1 MAPVT
6 THKQP
11 RLVRH
16 RRGRLA
22 LRRKCA
28 RFQPSTAFYKR
39 PTKVKHAIT
48 ELDDERTDMASVKTG
63 QWHKHPAVRSGDQ
76 LTFGERAADVMRN
89 GMGSWTFVRIF
100 FGVMILWAGINTFY
114 LSRVVNGNE
123 FDPFPYILLNL
134 FLSMLA
140 GVQAAALLIAAK
152 RQDAISSELAVH
164 DDQLLTKNTDLI
176 NEIHGF
182 SKEAPVRTE
191 LLELLCVKAGI
202 PQDQIDA
209 VLSKAGL
216 DLAKPATKQT

>member
-1 MAPVT
+1 
-6 THKQP
+6 
-11 RLVRH
+11 
-16 RRGRLA
+16 
-22 LRRKCA
+22 
-28 RFQPSTAFYKR
+28 
-39 PTKVKHAIT
+39 
-48 ELDDERTDMASVKTG
+48 MASIKPG
-63 QWHKHPAVRSGDQ
+63 QWHEHPAVRSGRQ

-89 GMGSWTFVRIF
+89 GMGSWIFVGCF
-100 FGVMILWAGINTFY
+100 FGVMILWAAVNTFY

-164 DDQLLTKNTDLI
+164 DDQLLTRNTDLTD
-176 NEIHGF
+176 EIHGF
-182 SKEAPVRTE
+182 SKEAAARTE

-209 VLSKAGL
+209 VLAKAGL
-216 DLAKPATKQT
+216 ELAETAKKQT